1 MQRVFIY
8 RCEHKKGTYLY
19 LPEKDNFEEVPESL
33 IKLLG
38 EFSFSFDFDLDKD
51 RTLLRASAEEV
62 LSSIKKEGYYLQI
75 APSKYQNELD
85 LKNPT
90 R

>member
-19 LPEKDNFEEVPESL
+19 LPEKDNFDDVPDSL

-38 EFSFSFDFDLDKD
+38 DFSFSFDFDLDKD
-51 RTLLRASAEEV
+51 RKLTRTNATEV
-62 LSSIKKEGYYLQI
+62 LKDIEEDGYHLQL
-75 APSKYQNELD
+75 APSKYKHEL
-85 LKNPT
+85 
-90 R
+90 